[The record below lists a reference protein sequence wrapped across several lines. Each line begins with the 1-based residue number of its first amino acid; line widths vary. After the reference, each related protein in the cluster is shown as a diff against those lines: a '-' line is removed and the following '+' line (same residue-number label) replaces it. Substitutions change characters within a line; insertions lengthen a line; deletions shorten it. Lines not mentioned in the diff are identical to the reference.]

1 MAIEHLSAAANTL
14 TKLLKNK
21 YHIPITSKVSLELL
35 KIIESDERKIA
46 KYTKNFNLQNKNF
59 FEKHGQE
66 VIKLSYTYGAIQIQK
81 FLKKKYSETPSLS
94 TFKRFLMEVKNG
106 KSQGK

>member
-1 MAIEHLSAAANTL
+1 MAIENLSTAANTL

-21 YHIPITSKVSLELL
+21 YHVPINSKVALELL
-35 KIIESDERKIA
+35 KIIESSEIKLA
-46 KYTKNFNLQNKNF
+46 KFTKNFNLENKDF

-94 TFKRFLMEVKNG
+94 TIKRFLKEVRNG
-106 KSQGK
+106 KSQRK

>member
-1 MAIEHLSAAANTL
+1 MAIENLSTAATIL
-14 TKLLKNK
+14 TKLVKNK
-21 YHIPITSKVSLELL
+21 YHIPITSKVSHELL
-35 KIIESDERKIA
+35 KIIESNERKIA
-46 KYTKNFNLQNKNF
+46 KYSKNFNLENKDF

-94 TFKRFLMEVKNG
+94 TIKRFIKEVKNG
-106 KSQGK
+106 KSKR